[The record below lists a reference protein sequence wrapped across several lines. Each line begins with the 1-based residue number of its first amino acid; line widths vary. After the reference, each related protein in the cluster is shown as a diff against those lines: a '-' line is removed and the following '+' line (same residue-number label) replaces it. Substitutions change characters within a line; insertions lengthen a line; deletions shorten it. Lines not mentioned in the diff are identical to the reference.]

1 MNPQKAPDRAT
12 AYAIAVLEQLRDLAD
27 RSRGYMERRRADLGN
42 QSHAERREAFA
53 AGELARAE
61 ARGYLT
67 ALVALNVLN
76 HEDEI
81 AWYEYLN
88 GERAHA
94 PL

>member
-1 MNPQKAPDRAT
+1 MNPEKALDRST
-12 AYAIAVLEQLRDLAD
+12 AYATAVLEQLRDLAD
-27 RSRGYMERRRADLGN
+27 RARGYAERRRADLGN
-42 QSHAERREAFA
+42 QNHAERREAFA
-53 AGELARAE
+53 AGELACAE

-67 ALVALNVLN
+67 ALVALNALD

-81 AWYEYLN
+81 AWYEYIS